1 MQGQQGQLPDL
12 RADTVAEANYALK
25 ADRAGRA
32 PSKHSMLL
40 SVLSSLFSRAHTI
53 PAVLLRERVFSPE
66 RGCRVPEHRARELLP
81 LSMQEPAAGCPLL
94 PPASG
99 CLMGVEAGGLSC
111 ACA

>member
-53 PAVLLRERVFSPE
+53 PVLLSAFSPE

-81 LSMQEPAAGCPLL
+81 LSMQEL
-94 PPASG
+94 
-99 CLMGVEAGGLSC
+99 
-111 ACA
+111 

>member
-53 PAVLLRERVFSPE
+53 PVLLRSLPNVAAVCQSTELASCCH
-66 RGCRVPEHRARELLP
+66 CRCN
-81 LSMQEPAAGCPLL
+81 GCPLL
-94 PPASG
+94 PPVLGLPLLGASTH
-99 CLMGVEAGGLSC
+99 A
-111 ACA
+111 A